1 METTYDIMT
10 WCEEA
15 KDHTSA
21 LQDICLDHIDDP
33 ECIAAIKR
41 LTEIQEELED
51 LSAQCKNILF

>member
-1 METTYDIMT
+1 MT